1 MMRCFRFLLFF
12 LFISLNAEPKE
23 LIFHAEYFPPFICSQ
38 KSDLPGFA
46 VEVLKALY
54 PEKEFRISI
63 RYCGWQ
69 NAAKQLKQNKISAYI
84 GMSKADYPEFPVT
97 RDPIFRLQSAVYLKS
112 DLDLKYTGPESLAKI
127 KTGFQVDY
135 SHSDGFDAY
144 QKQHSKD
151 GSLRY
156 YRKNRAAENMIK
168 GLASGKIQ
176 AFVHYTAAV
185 QWALRNQPE
194 SRKILKRIAVLDN
207 STDFYVV
214 FARKKESKEL
224 IGIFNRRFPEFIKTE
239 KYRGLL
245 RKYGLDEK

>member
-1 MMRCFRFLLFF
+1 MRIFRFLLFF
-12 LFISLNAEPKE
+12 LSISLNAAPKE

-84 GMSKADYPEFPVT
+84 GMSKADYPEFPVP
-97 RDPIFRLQSAVYLKS
+97 RYPIFQIQSAVYAKS
-112 DLDLKYTGPESLAKI
+112 DLDLKYTGPVSLAKL
-127 KTGFQVDY
+127 KTGFQIDY
-135 SHSDGFDAY
+135 SHSDEFDTY
-144 QKQHSKD
+144 QKQHAKD
-151 GSLRY
+151 GSLLY
-156 YRKNRAAENMIK
+156 YRKNRAAEILK
-168 GLASGKIQ
+168 DLSSGKIQ

-185 QWALRNQPE
+185 QWALLNQPKFK
-194 SRKILKRIAVLDN
+194 KILKRIALLDN

-214 FARKKESKEL
+214 FSRRKDSYEL
-224 IGIFNRRFPEFIKTE
+224 IRIFNRKFPEFIKTE
-239 KYRGLL
+239 KYRALL
-245 RKYGLDEK
+245 RKYALE